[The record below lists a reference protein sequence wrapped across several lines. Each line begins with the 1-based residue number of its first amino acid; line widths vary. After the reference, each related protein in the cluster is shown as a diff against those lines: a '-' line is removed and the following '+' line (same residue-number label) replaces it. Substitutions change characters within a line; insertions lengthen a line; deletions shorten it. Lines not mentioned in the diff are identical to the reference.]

1 MKTYIKFISLIFL
14 KSLLFVFL
22 IMTSLV
28 FILNLL
34 SELEFFKNEN
44 VGINFTLF
52 LSLLNSPSLI
62 FEMFPFIM
70 LITIQLFFIK
80 ISENKELEIFKYS
93 GLKNSSII
101 KIISVLSIITGI
113 VVVSLF
119 YTLSSNL
126 KNVYLELKSSYTN
139 DGKYQAVVTKNGL
152 WIKDKI
158 NNKIIITNSS
168 SIEDQFLI
176 NNFITIFDEDFNVI
190 KNIKSKKI
198 DITSNNWQIFD
209 PRVYQMNNYTDSA
222 QIDLMTNFD
231 LNRVQTLYSNLSA
244 LNLFKLYELRENYK
258 KINYSIT
265 DIDLHLLKLSFYPI
279 YLFLMALFSCLIMFN
294 IKKIKSSTF
303 KIFIGLFFSVII
315 YYLNN
320 FSYVLGGT
328 ETISLI
334 FSISPL
340 EISNNLKHR
349 AVSVDFPPP
358 EGPTS
363 AIFFPAF
370 TSKLTPSI
378 MFLFVFS
385 YLKKTF
391 FKLNVLKFLITL
403 DPPIVSFL

>member
-44 VGINFTLF
+44 VSINFTLF

-168 SIEDQFLI
+168 SIEDQFLM
-176 NNFITIFDEDFNVI
+176 NNFITIFDQDFNVI
-190 KNIKSKKI
+190 KNIKSEKI

-209 PRVYQMNNYTDSA
+209 PRVYQMNNYTDSD
-222 QIDLMTNFD
+222 QIILVTNFD

-334 FSISPL
+334 FSIS
-340 EISNNLKHR
+340 I
-349 AVSVDFPPP
+349 
-358 EGPTS
+358 
-363 AIFFPAF
+363 
-370 TSKLTPSI
+370 
-378 MFLFVFS
+378 
-385 YLKKTF
+385 
-391 FKLNVLKFLITL
+391 
-403 DPPIVSFL
+403 PIVFLASVNFLMLYKVNDK